1 MANLMTVAKTE
12 EISPGG
18 AKVVEADGREIA
30 IFNLDG
36 SFHAIDNTCVHKG
49 GPLGEGMIEGEIVVC
64 PWHSW
69 RYNIKTGA
77 CLANPSAKVKA
88 YELKVEN
95 GEIKLAV

>member
-1 MANLMTVAKTE
+1 MANLMIVAKTA

-18 AKVVEADGREIA
+18 AKVVEANGREIA

-36 SFHAIDNTCVHKG
+36 SFHAIDNACVHKG
-49 GPLGEGMIEGEIVVC
+49 GPLGEGMIEGEVVVC
-64 PWHSW
+64 PWHNW
-69 RYNIKTGA
+69 RYNVKTGA
-77 CLANPSAKVKA
+77 CLANPSAKVKS